1 MIWQLPA
8 LNVQVPISV
17 VPSLNVT
24 SPATKTASVT
34 KAVKVKELPTVAVS
48 GAVSVVIVTLD
59 AGSFITCVNEA
70 ALVLNKVAPR

>member
-24 SPATKTASVT
+24 SPVTKTASVT
-34 KAVKVKELPTVAVS
+34 EAVKVKELPTVAVS
-48 GAVSVVIVTLD
+48 GEVSVVIVTLD

-70 ALVLNKVAPR
+70 ELVLNKVAPR